1 MTKTPRS
8 SSRTRSGGRAPG
20 GRLRSF
26 LPARIGVR
34 GDEADDRAV
43 CLERGL
49 TPTLPAF
56 VSLRQTQA
64 PPVLDHT
71 GALPQR
77 DRRVGPAL
85 DRCSVGGHRQGVVLD
100 AGQVIDDGL
109 ALRSVHVSMR
119 KVKCVRVF
127 SVIFIATLDHAREPR
142 GELLDVSGTTETPE
156 PL

>member
-1 MTKTPRS
+1 MTKTPREKARTFCCLILRLGDS
-8 SSRTRSGGRAPG
+8 SSRTRSGGQAPG

-26 LPARIGVR
+26 LPALIGVR

-49 TPTLPAF
+49 TPALPAF

-109 ALRSVHVSMR
+109 AVRSVHVSMR
-119 KVKCVRVF
+119 NVKCVRVPIGLRCLRSW
-127 SVIFIATLDHAREPR
+127 SVIAAP
-142 GELLDVSGTTETPE
+142 
-156 PL
+156 